1 MDPSQFAMNT
11 ITAIASAFAQKGVEI
26 TFDKAKEIIKKI
38 GKKDPS
44 LLKKQDIDELAKK
57 IQSTSGQIGH
67 MVYSTETLARYLEIP
82 VPDLKT
88 LNPETIELDVLYNH
102 VKLENEFQSWLEEWG
117 YVVES
122 GSPLIGL
129 RGIEYIPDVYGK
141 LGTLHGQFEICI
153 NFVCD
158 VPPNEDRVL
167 ALLAKIEAYAEA
179 KKSFARG
186 DIFALVTPSHEFT
199 QGAINGISL
208 QNEQE
213 SYSVIC
219 LDGGNIHALEQARTP
234 KDRLEELH
242 DEVKE
247 AEVEARRSRI
257 KKSVREYGGDIE

>member
-1 MDPSQFAMNT
+1 MDPSAFAMNT
-11 ITAIASAFAQKGVEI
+11 IAAISSAFAQRGIEV
-26 TFDKAKEIIKKI
+26 TYDKAKEIINKISKKE
-38 GKKDPS
+38 PS
-44 LLKKQDIDELAKK
+44 LFKKLDVDELAKK
-57 IQSTSGQIGH
+57 VQTASGQIGH
-67 MVYSTETLARYLEIP
+67 AVYSAETLARYLEIP

-102 VKLENEFQSWLEEWG
+102 VKLENEFQLWLNEWG
-117 YVVES
+117 YETES

-129 RGIEYIPDVYGK
+129 RGVEYIPDVYGK
-141 LGTLHGQFEICI
+141 LDTLHGQFEICI

-179 KKSFARG
+179 KKSFAQG

-199 QGAINGISL
+199 QGAISAICL

-219 LDGGNIHALEQARTP
+219 
-234 KDRLEELH
+234 
-242 DEVKE
+242 
-247 AEVEARRSRI
+247 
-257 KKSVREYGGDIE
+257 